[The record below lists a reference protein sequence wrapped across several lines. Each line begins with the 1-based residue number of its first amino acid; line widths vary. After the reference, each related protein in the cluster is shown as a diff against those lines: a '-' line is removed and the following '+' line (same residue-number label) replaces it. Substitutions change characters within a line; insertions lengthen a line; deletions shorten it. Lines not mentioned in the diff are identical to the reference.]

1 MTFFA
6 TMVYELDPLT
16 APDARKLLRAELAGR
31 RWNDRFDGHL
41 MPDCTVWIRREA
53 DPGENVDHLKAK
65 CVRELYDAV
74 QAVSAL
80 RPIKLVRA
88 WVQIAGAGTWGLVL
102 PDPKEPALAPPKAGR
117 GT

>member
-16 APDARKLLRAELAGR
+16 PPDARKLLRAELAGR
-31 RWNDRFDGHL
+31 RWNDRFDGHH
-41 MPDCTVWIRREA
+41 MPDGAMWIRREA
-53 DPGENVDHLKAK
+53 EPGENVDHLKAK
-65 CVRELYDAV
+65 SVRELYDAV
-74 QAVSAL
+74 KAVSTK

-102 PDPKEPALAPPKAGR
+102 PDPSEPALSPPGAPR
-117 GT
+117 GS

>member
-16 APDARKLLRAELAGR
+16 PPEARKLLRAELVGR

-41 MPDCTVWIRREA
+41 MPESTMWIRRTTE
-53 DPGENVDHLKAK
+53 PGENVDHLKAR
-65 CVRELYDAV
+65 CVRELEDAV
-74 QAVSAL
+74 DAVAKR
-80 RPIKLVRA
+80 RPITLVRA

-102 PDPKEPALAPPKAGR
+102 PKGEPG
-117 GT
+117 G